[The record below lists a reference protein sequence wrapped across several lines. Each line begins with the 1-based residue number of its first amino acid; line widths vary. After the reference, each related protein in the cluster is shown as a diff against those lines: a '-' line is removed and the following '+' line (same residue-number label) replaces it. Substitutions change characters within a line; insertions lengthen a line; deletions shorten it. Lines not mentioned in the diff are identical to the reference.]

1 MPWKNAII
9 DWRNPESW
17 YGPLRSWIQP
27 YFTKSGFQSLQEMG
41 YQDIYSDDSDW
52 FDILECFTTRNADE
66 LIEILSNAFTGATV
80 KAYHGCRVADAGV
93 YHRHGLLV
101 NNPEVLADQ
110 ARKLVNEEA
119 ELVASKSRIEEAL
132 LEFKHRNHYGGLLYL
147 ALDDRLLIERAGQYL
162 LYGSECILGLLGQQ
176 GHEVLRKR
184 GIPTLLH
191 VQLPITKL
199 GVGDRTDLA
208 RALLQEWIRITVN
221 SPEDIP
227 IKDFAFCL
235 HEDIP
240 KEMITGHSHPE
251 YVKDPLYNNRRR
263 KTVNTVCADC
273 SAPG

>member
-17 YGPLRSWIQP
+17 YGPLRLWIQP

-52 FDILECFTTRNADE
+52 FEILERFTTRDADE
-66 LIEILSNAFTGATV
+66 LINLLSATFTGATV

-119 ELVASKSRIEEAL
+119 ELAASKSIIEEAL
-132 LEFKHRNHYGGLLYL
+132 LEFKHRNHYRGLLYL

-162 LYGSECILGLLGQQ
+162 LYGSEWILDLLGQEA
-176 GHEVLRKR
+176 HEVLKKR
-184 GIPTLLH
+184 GVPTLLH
-191 VQLPITKL
+191 VHLPIRKL

-235 HEDIP
+235 HKDIP
-240 KEMITGHSHPE
+240 TQMIVKHTHPE
-251 YVKDPLYNNRRR
+251 YVVDPYRYEMRCWT
-263 KTVNTVCADC
+263 KQIFCASC
-273 SAPG
+273 VQI